1 VDCACERV
9 SFPEGYSRFGSAA
22 CCGPSVS
29 GGVQDDSPLGL
40 STPLSIL
47 QENHTFDNYFGTFSG
62 ADGATSGLTSA
73 GLIVSLTPLPDMDY
87 DNLCNSW
94 DCALL
99 AMDGG
104 KMDNFDLINGGLS
117 AYTQASSQE
126 IPHYWE
132 CAHQFVLAD
141 RYFTSVHGPSFPNHL
156 FTVAA
161 RRSDRQRVRRQR
173 RCGLRWQSDRHGHRH
188 RRPW

>member
-1 VDCACERV
+1 MDCACERV
-9 SFPEGYSRFGSAA
+9 FFPEGYSRFGSAA

-156 FTVAA
+156 
-161 RRSDRQRVRRQR
+161 
-173 RCGLRWQSDRHGHRH
+173 L
-188 RRPW
+188 PWPPSREE